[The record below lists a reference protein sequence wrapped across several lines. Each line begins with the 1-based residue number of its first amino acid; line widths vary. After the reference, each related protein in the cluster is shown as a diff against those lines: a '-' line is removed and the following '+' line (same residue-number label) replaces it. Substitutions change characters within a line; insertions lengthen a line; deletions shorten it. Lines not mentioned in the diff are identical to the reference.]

1 MFSVYFIFYILSF
14 VNGHL
19 GCFHILAFM
28 NSVAMNMGM
37 LISLGDP
44 DFNSFG

>member
-1 MFSVYFIFYILSF
+1 MFSVCLILYILST
-14 VNGHL
+14 VDGHL
-19 GCFHILAFM
+19 GCFHILGFI